1 MAWALR
7 VHTLAQQALADL
19 SHFPSIFFKSCTL
32 THYVDE
38 ILKTS
43 RGREIIIATGLEGS
57 SSYSENF
64 WDLIYLNSATTTF

>member
-1 MAWALR
+1 M
-7 VHTLAQQALADL
+7 
-19 SHFPSIFFKSCTL
+19 L

-43 RGREIIIATGLEGS
+43 RGQEIIIATGLVGS